1 MINLAVTGGRVY
13 TDRQHV
19 YDVLNIFHES
29 HRDFV
34 LHVGDAR
41 GVDEFVREWAYE
53 NDVTCIVYIAHW
65 NEYGKAAGPIRN
77 RDMLRNADKLIA
89 FPGGKG
95 TRDCIAG
102 ARHIGI
108 MVDYA

>member
-1 MINLAVTGGRVY
+1 MINVAVTGGRAY

-19 YDVLNIFHES
+19 YDVLNELRKS
-29 HRDFV
+29 HKEFV
-34 LHVGDAR
+34 LHVGDAK
-41 GVDEFVREWAYE
+41 GADEFVRDWAYE
-53 NDVTCIVYIAHW
+53 NDITCIVYIAHW

-77 RDMLRNADKLIA
+77 RDMLRNADMLFA

-95 TRDCIAG
+95 TRDCMAG

-108 MVDYA
+108 PVTYA